1 MIEEVK
7 AFKVNGKLYETHEEA
22 RKALEFLTLK
32 RWRIKHPGTSETLY
46 FVGTFKE
53 VMTKWFEGWNVPVL
67 MNDGKVCEDF
77 SASYSRVSEFMKSG
91 L

>member
-7 AFKVNGKLYETHEEA
+7 AYKVNGQLYENHEEA
-22 RKALEFLTLK
+22 RKALEFLTPK
-32 RWRIKHPGTSETLY
+32 RWKIRHPGTGEIFH

-53 VMTKWFEGWNVPVL
+53 VMTKWFEGWNVPFL
-67 MNDGKVCEDF
+67 ITDGKTDEDF
-77 SASYSRVSEFMKSG
+77 SASYSRISEFLKSK